1 MVMEEYI
8 EEAYF
13 KALVDEG
20 LDPDVLCFIE
30 EIAAINHRTVSYFV
44 MDALESYKA
53 HFDQD
58 EEFSEIVFTS
68 HH

>member
-1 MVMEEYI
+1 MEEYI

-30 EIAAINHRTVSYFV
+30 EMAAINHRTVTSFI
-44 MDALESYKA
+44 MEALEDFKA
-53 HFDQD
+53 HLDQG
-58 EEFSEIVFTS
+58 EEFSEIIFTS

>member
-1 MVMEEYI
+1 MEEYI

-30 EIAAINHRTVSYFV
+30 EMAAINHRTVSYFI
-44 MDALESYKA
+44 MELSLI
-53 HFDQD
+53 H
-58 EEFSEIVFTS
+58 I
-68 HH
+68 